1 MPNFITR
8 MVLQALISALP
19 LFIVWIIGLVVAIIR
34 WKKDPKKAVF
44 TLLAIL
50 IVGFVL
56 LLEIAWSIFGIR
68 WMNTSRTGIRMARTL
83 VIVVPL
89 TINLLRAGGWILILL
104 AIFSQP
110 KKSRD
115 EEPAAEV
122 LSKEDNE
129 EDEVTLTQE
138 PQ

>member
-1 MPNFITR
+1 MPDFTIR
-8 MVLQALISALP
+8 MLSQALISALP
-19 LFIVWIIGLVVAIIR
+19 LLIVWIIAFVVAIIR

-50 IVGFVL
+50 IIGFVL
-56 LLEIAWSIFGIR
+56 LLEIIWNIFGIR

-89 TINLLRAGGWILILL
+89 TINLLRAGGWIFILL

-110 KKSRD
+110 KKSPD
-115 EEPAAEV
+115 EEPAAEG
-122 LSKEDNE
+122 LSEEENE
-129 EDEVTLTQE
+129 EDQVSLTQE